1 MKIKTVKQRKLE
13 QQAAFAKQAGFKFHK
28 SLYFKTGGIIT
39 TKVDDATGE
48 KIPTGFLSSFGNRD
62 SHKDVIHKGAYT
74 KSLRERG
81 PESSTHRKI
90 AFLAHHQM
98 ETPIGQFKKLEEL
111 ETGLYYEGK
120 FDGIPYVKET
130 IIPQL
135 ESGTLNQ
142 HSIGYN
148 YVFETAEYDEEKDE
162 FHWFELELFEGS
174 VVTLGAND
182 NTPFTGFKEF
192 QQLDQISELADKA
205 NTLLRTLGDYKKE
218 FELRDI
224 LQKYQS
230 LLEYAA
236 DEITANKKKPRKA
249 DLKYLVDNFKL

>member
-1 MKIKTVKQRKLE
+1 MKIKTVKERKLE
-13 QQAAFAKQAGFKFHK
+13 QQALLMKQPGFKFHK
-28 SLYFKTGGIIT
+28 SLFFKSGGIIT

-48 KIPTGFLSSFGNRD
+48 KIPTGFLSAFGNKD
-62 SHKDVIHKGAYT
+62 SHKDVIHKGAYS

-81 PESSTHRKI
+81 PKSDTHRKI
-90 AFLAHHQM
+90 AFLAHHNM
-98 ETPIGQFKKLEEL
+98 ETPIGQFTKLEEL

-120 FDGIPYVKET
+120 FDPIPYVKDT
-130 IIPQL
+130 IMPQL

-148 YVFETAEYDEEKDE
+148 YVFDSAEYDEEKDE

-174 VVTLGAND
+174 VVTLGANPE
-182 NTPFTGFKEF
+182 TPFTGFKDF
-192 QQLDQISELADKA
+192 QHLDVVSELADKA

-218 FELRDI
+218 YELRDI

-236 DEITANKKKPRKA
+236 EEITAHKKKPRKT
-249 DLKYLVDNFKL
+249 DIKYLVDNFNM